1 MSRQPELQENGVE
14 GQRNRSGSG
23 IPVTT
28 APASGSTQGTAN
40 HTPQVETFSIPARGP
55 DRDNDHDHRTTI
67 TIESQRRQWPQDIW
81 FHSPWQRVL
90 YQPALMYPLQPEEQ
104 PGEQPMSAEAT
115 KTDTNGDTKKSSST

>member
-14 GQRNRSGSG
+14 EQRNRSGSG
-23 IPVTT
+23 IPATT

-40 HTPQVETFSIPARGP
+40 HTPQVETFSIPARGS
-55 DRDNDHDHRTTI
+55 DRDNDYDHRTTI
-67 TIESQRRQWPQDIW
+67 TIESQQRQWPQDIW

-104 PGEQPMSAEAT
+104 PMPAEAT
-115 KTDTNGDTKKSSST
+115 KTETNGDTNKGSSA